1 MEDQSGVLCI
11 GTQSHSP
18 AEQAWRISFT
28 GLLCTVLARGETA
41 LQSHHVVRRTH
52 CICDDANLMELN
64 RAYKPLASLQTYFA
78 NTYK

>member
-28 GLLCTVLARGETA
+28 GLLCAVLARGETA
-41 LQSHHVVRRTH
+41 LQSHHVDRETH
-52 CICDDANLMELN
+52 CICGEANRTGLN
-64 RAYKPLASLQTYFA
+64 QA
-78 NTYK
+78 